1 MSQAVQKVMKRF
13 LVAILFLFMAAP
25 GLSAAS
31 QDTYRAAYDIGY
43 ADGTEAGKQDR
54 SGSRPFDF
62 ANRAD
67 YQGGLNGFDDQIHD
81 RDVFIVG
88 YRRGFEDGYE
98 VGYGLTDSPP
108 PAPDSAASPVAPASA
123 RQSNLTGRTIV
134 PAGTEISIRLR
145 ETLSSQRNERDDEF
159 RAEVLKGVE
168 VDSVVAIP
176 AGSQVYGSITH
187 VKRAGRIRGR
197 SEMNLRFDE
206 IELPSGN
213 RFPLEATVVSIEEQ
227 ADEDVK
233 DEEGTIQ
240 GKGTK
245 GKDAKQIGFTTGIGA
260 LIGVLTGGGSG
271 AKVGAAVGAIGGSAG
286 VLATRGRDIV
296 LPSGTELQ
304 IKLDQEATV
313 PTGLLRP
320 GGAGNR

>member
-1 MSQAVQKVMKRF
+1 MKRF
-13 LVAILFLFMAAP
+13 LVAILFLSMAAP
-25 GLSAAS
+25 AFSLAS

-43 ADGTEAGKQDR
+43 ADGTAAGKQDYR
-54 SGSRPFDF
+54 GSKPFDF
-62 ANRAD
+62 ANRAG
-67 YQGGLNGFDDQIHD
+67 YQDGLNGFDDQIHD
-81 RDVFIVG
+81 RDVFVVG

-98 VGYGLTDSPP
+98 VGYGLTESAP
-108 PAPDSAASPVAPASA
+108 PAPKPAANPVPPASA
-123 RQSNLTGRTIV
+123 QQSNLTGRTVV
-134 PAGTEISIRLR
+134 PAGTQISIRLR

-168 VDSVVAIP
+168 VNSLVVIP
-176 AGSQVYGSITH
+176 AGSQIYGTITH

-206 IELPSGN
+206 IELPSGS
-213 RFPLEATVVSIEEQ
+213 RFPLEATVVSVEEQ
-227 ADEDVK
+227 ADEEVK
-233 DEEGTIQ
+233 DDEGTIQ
-240 GKGTK
+240 GTSTK
-245 GKDAKQIGFTTGIGA
+245 GKDAKKIGFTTGIGA

-271 AKVGAAVGAIGGSAG
+271 AKVGAAVGAVGGSAG

-304 IKLDQEATV
+304 IKLDQEVAV

>member
-1 MSQAVQKVMKRF
+1 MKKF
-13 LVAILFLFMAAP
+13 LLAILFLSMVAP
-25 GLSAAS
+25 AFSVAN
-31 QDTYRAAYDIGY
+31 QDTYRAAYDLGY
-43 ADGTEAGKQDR
+43 ADGTAAGKQDH
-54 SGSRPFDF
+54 SGSKPFDF
-62 ANRAD
+62 ANRAG
-67 YQGGLNGFDDQIHD
+67 YQDGLRGFDDQVHD
-81 RDVFIVG
+81 RDVFVVG

-98 VGYGLTDSPP
+98 VGYGLAGSSPSP
-108 PAPDSAASPVAPASA
+108 SSPDPAASPAAPASA
-123 RQSNLTGRTIV
+123 QQSNLTGRTVV
-134 PAGTEISIRLR
+134 PAGTQISIRLR

-168 VDSVVAIP
+168 VNSVVAIP
-176 AGSQVYGSITH
+176 AGSQIYGTITH

-206 IELPSGN
+206 IVLPSGS
-213 RFPLEATVVSIEEQ
+213 RFPLEATVVSVEEQ
-227 ADEDVK
+227 AEEEVK

-240 GKGTK
+240 GKSTK
-245 GKDAKQIGFTTGIGA
+245 GKDARKIGFTTGIGA

-304 IKLDQEATV
+304 IKLDQEAAV

-320 GGAGNR
+320 GR